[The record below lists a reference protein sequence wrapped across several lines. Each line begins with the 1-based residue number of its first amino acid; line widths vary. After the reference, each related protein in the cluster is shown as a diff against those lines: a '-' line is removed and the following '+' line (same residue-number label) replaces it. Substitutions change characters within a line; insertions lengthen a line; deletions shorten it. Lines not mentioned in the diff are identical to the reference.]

1 MPLLWRKSFYERLSR
16 AQGCNGQIAFLGK
29 IEARTFQ
36 PIQDKDRGES
46 PEGETNREGR
56 CGDAA
61 MYNIIY
67 KCGGSEQGELVKT
80 EVLRVKCLQEDA
92 VLPKRCSEGAVGYDL
107 STSCNCVI
115 HSRGKGLVQTG
126 LAINLPSGVYARIA
140 PRSGLALKKF
150 IDVGVGVL

>member
-1 MPLLWRKSFYERLSR
+1 MPLLWRKSFYERLPR
-16 AQGCNGQIAFLGK
+16 AQGCDGQVAFLGK

-67 KCGGSEQGELVKT
+67 KCGEPEQGEPVKT
-80 EVLRVKCLQEDA
+80 KGLRVKYLRENV
-92 VLPKRCSEGAVGYDL
+92 VLPKRG
-107 STSCNCVI
+107 
-115 HSRGKGLVQTG
+115 SRGFGGT
-126 LAINLPSGVYARIA
+126 SM
-140 PRSGLALKKF
+140 
-150 IDVGVGVL
+150 